1 MAYRESRG
9 SRILLSLGLLVFA
22 SSFCRCAKLKAL
34 DKLREN
40 STLGEGQAKAGD
52 LCYGRLLIG
61 QNSLPDDKLNRTK
74 ATKNFLDVDTDYQE
88 DMGWGNP
95 EQLQRLGYGFS
106 KPDNAAVERL
116 LLMDPKVECT
126 GDSMK
131 LQVQNAASTPGSL
144 FFVDRGS
151 RMSPL
156 ALSKLPPS
164 CGYTIR
170 STRRDL
176 VLVAP
181 YDGCFVVLE
190 EDSYVLPIR
199 WLGLNV
205 RMSCP
210 LMQSSPNP
218 PMVTCHAE
226 GMVVKTGW
234 TVSIAEI
241 NINLN
246 GNWEPLMKASSRCGF
261 SVVVHPEGVVISV
274 HYTPCMEKKDGMY
287 TLELAGEGETKM
299 SCPALPWPPASGAP
313 QQQPFYLQP
322 ETEKPTAD
330 PRPLQTKAPQGKLQP
345 PFYLYPFYPQ
355 PVTEKPTAEPRP
367 PQTKAPQG
375 QVQPPFYPQPETE
388 KPTAAPRPP
397 QTEAPQGQVRLPFY
411 PYPFY
416 PQPVTEKPI
425 AAPRPPQTEAPQGK
439 VQPPFYPQ
447 PETEKP
453 TAAPRPPQTEAPQGQ
468 VRLPFYPYPFYPQPV
483 TEKPIAAPRPP
494 QTEAPQG
501 QVQPPFYPFYPQLAT
516 VKQTADPRP
525 LQTEAPEA
533 KVQPPFYPQP
543 ETEKPT
549 AAPRPPQ
556 TKAPQGQV
564 QPQFYPYPFYPQP
577 VTEKPTA
584 APRPPQTEAP
594 QGQVQPPFYPQ
605 PETEKPTAAPRPPQ
619 TKAPQGQVQPQF
631 YPYPFYPQPVTE
643 KPTAAPRPPQT
654 KAPQGKVQPPFYP
667 QPETEKPTAAPRPP
681 QTKAPQGQ
689 VQPQFY
695 PYPFYPQPVTEK
707 PTAAPRPPQTKAPQG
722 QVQLP
727 FYPYPF
733 YPQPVTEK
741 PTAAPRPPQTK
752 APQGKVQPPFY
763 PQPETEKPTAAPRP
777 PQTEAPQGQVQP
789 QFYLYPFYPQPV
801 TEKPTAAP
809 RPPQTEAPQGRV
821 QLPFYAY
828 PFYPQPVTEKP
839 TAAPRPPQTEAPQGQ
854 VRLPFYPYPFYP
866 QPVTEKPTAAPRP
879 PQTEAPEGKV
889 QPPFYPQPETEKPT
903 AAPRPPQ
910 TKAPQG
916 KVQPPF
922 YPQPE
927 TEKPTAAPRPPQT
940 EAPQGQVQ
948 PQFYLYPF
956 YPQPVT
962 EKPTAAPRPPQT
974 EAPQGRVQL
983 PFYPYPFY
991 PQPVT
996 EKPTAAPRPPQTEAP
1011 QGQVRLP
1018 FYPYPFYPQPVTEKP
1033 TAAPRPPQTEAPEGK
1048 VQPPFYPQP
1057 ETEKPTAAP
1066 RPPQTKAPQGKVQPP
1081 FYLYPFYPQPE
1092 TVKPVMS
1099 TPATTMQQP
1108 QQVITL
1114 TSEQPPLE
1122 SGFSQPSNSDVVP
1135 QGPQQGSPYMQP
1147 VACPQFCL
1155 SGISNCCPQIAFHQH
1170 HHHIIPSGLGSKDAP
1185 SLYPGLPFPQLA
1197 YSEFHSSLGSG
1208 PLPQKPTKTMM
1219 MQATPTATTAQS
1231 QYLSS
1236 GNEKQPPDGNPAI
1249 LNYPSK
1255 PGSFEQ
1261 PLYPFVPNSLY
1272 PYWPY
1277 IPQNEALQRLPQNQ
1291 SPAHYNVH
1299 SKRHT
1304 PGSEPVNPVLQYER
1318 SPMQQNGQLAW
1329 DINNSSGPDF
1339 MSHIGK
1345 YLHQQHMA
1353 KQQNAPKA
1361 RELQQSNEASKSRL
1375 MHPKVK
1381 SETDRPLVP
1390 YDMLQ
1395 DAKAQTYE
1403 KLMTPN
1409 NASQPEHKQTVH
1421 SYLEPKS
1428 YVLLQHGPPGRKS
1441 NYSSESPL
1449 PSRDLVYDADLK
1461 AHNLARHHSSKLQ
1474 DPQNVKPPQENSQHP
1489 KMLEKVMSHPL
1500 PDVNYIP
1507 RPDDEPSLPF
1517 ISLDDPHSVPLP
1529 QDPFV
1534 NGAHLNPK
1542 FKDFWRPMTPLGSS
1556 QSIEPHVLVK
1566 AFQQSSAADQQANG
1580 LNQPNKPILQRGGN
1594 RRHK

>member
-22 SSFCRCAKLKAL
+22 SSFCHCTKLTKLKAL
-34 DKLREN
+34 DELREN
-40 STLGEGQAKAGD
+40 STLGKSQAKAGD
-52 LCYGRLLIG
+52 LRYGRLLIG
-61 QNSLPDDKLNRTK
+61 QNSLPDDKLNGTK
-74 ATKNFLDVDTDYQE
+74 ATKNFWDVDTDYQE

-151 RMSPL
+151 LMSPL

-164 CGYTIR
+164 CGYNIR

-210 LMQSSPNP
+210 LMPSSPNP

-274 HYTPCMEKKDGMY
+274 HYTPCMEIKDGMY

-299 SCPALPWPPASGAP
+299 SCPPLPWPPASGAP
-313 QQQPFYLQP
+313 QQQPFYPQL
-322 ETEKPTAD
+322 EAEK
-330 PRPLQTKAPQGKLQP
+330 Q
-345 PFYLYPFYPQ
+345 
-355 PVTEKPTAEPRP
+355 TAEPRP
-367 PQTKAPQG
+367 
-375 QVQPPFYPQPETE
+375 VW
-388 KPTAAPRPP
+388 
-397 QTEAPQGQVRLPFY
+397 
-411 PYPFY
+411 
-416 PQPVTEKPI
+416 
-425 AAPRPPQTEAPQGK
+425 
-439 VQPPFYPQ
+439 
-447 PETEKP
+447 
-453 TAAPRPPQTEAPQGQ
+453 
-468 VRLPFYPYPFYPQPV
+468 
-483 TEKPIAAPRPP
+483 
-494 QTEAPQG
+494 
-501 QVQPPFYPFYPQLAT
+501 
-516 VKQTADPRP
+516 
-525 LQTEAPEA
+525 
-533 KVQPPFYPQP
+533 
-543 ETEKPT
+543 
-549 AAPRPPQ
+549 
-556 TKAPQGQV
+556 
-564 QPQFYPYPFYPQP
+564 
-577 VTEKPTA
+577 
-584 APRPPQTEAP
+584 
-594 QGQVQPPFYPQ
+594 
-605 PETEKPTAAPRPPQ
+605 
-619 TKAPQGQVQPQF
+619 
-631 YPYPFYPQPVTE
+631 
-643 KPTAAPRPPQT
+643 T
-654 KAPQGKVQPPFYP
+654 KAPQGKVQPP
-667 QPETEKPTAAPRPP
+667 
-681 QTKAPQGQ
+681 
-689 VQPQFY
+689 
-695 PYPFYPQPVTEK
+695 
-707 PTAAPRPPQTKAPQG
+707 
-722 QVQLP
+722 
-727 FYPYPF
+727 
-733 YPQPVTEK
+733 
-741 PTAAPRPPQTK
+741 
-752 APQGKVQPPFY
+752 
-763 PQPETEKPTAAPRP
+763 
-777 PQTEAPQGQVQP
+777 
-789 QFYLYPFYPQPV
+789 FYLYPFYPQPV

-809 RPPQTEAPQGRV
+809 RPPQTEAPQG
-821 QLPFYAY
+821 P
-828 PFYPQPVTEKP
+828 
-839 TAAPRPPQTEAPQGQ
+839 
-854 VRLPFYPYPFYP
+854 
-866 QPVTEKPTAAPRP
+866 
-879 PQTEAPEGKV
+879 V
-889 QPPFYPQPETEKPT
+889 QPLFYPQPETEKPT

-922 YPQPE
+922 YLYPFYPQPVTEKPTADPRPPQTEAPQGPVQPPFYPQPE

-940 EAPQGQVQ
+940 KAPQGQVRLPFYPYPFYPQ
-948 PQFYLYPF
+948 PETEKPTADPRPPQTEAPQGPVQTLFYPQPETEKPTADPRPPQTKAPQGKVQPPFYLYPF

-962 EKPTAAPRPPQT
+962 EKPTAD
-974 EAPQGRVQL
+974 
-983 PFYPYPFY
+983 
-991 PQPVT
+991 
-996 EKPTAAPRPPQTEAP
+996 PRPPQTEAP

-1018 FYPYPFYPQPVTEKP
+1018 FYPYPFYPQPETEKP
-1033 TAAPRPPQTEAPEGK
+1033 TADPRPPQTEAPQGP

-1092 TVKPVMS
+1092 TEKPTAAPRPPQTKAPQGQVRLQFYPYPFYPQPETEKPTADPRPPQTKAPQGKVQPPFYLYPFYPQPETEKPTADPRPPQTEAPQGPVQPPFYPQPETEKPTAAPRPPQTKAPQGKVQPPFYLYPFYPQPETEKPTAAQRPPQTKAPQGQVRLPFYPYPFYPQPETEKPTADPRPPQTEAPQGPVQTLFYPQPETEKPTADPRPPQTKAPQGKVQPPFYLYPFYPQPVTEKPTADPRPPQTEAPQGQVRLPFYPYPFYPQPETEKPTADPRPPQTEAPQGPVQPLFYPQPETEKPTAAPRPPQTKAPQGQVRLPFYPFYPQPETEKPTADPRPPQTEAPQGPVQPLFYPQPETEKPTAAPRPPQTKAPQGKVQPPFYLYPQPVTEKPTAAPRPPQTKAPQGKVQPPFYIYHFYPQPETEKPVTS
-1099 TPATTMQQP
+1099 PPATTMQQP
-1108 QQVITL
+1108 QPVITL

-1122 SGFSQPSNSDVVP
+1122 SDFPQPSNSDVVP
-1135 QGPQQGSPYMQP
+1135 QDPQQGSPYMRP
-1147 VACPQFCL
+1147 VSCPQFCL

-1197 YSEFHSSLGSG
+1197 YSGFHSSLDSG
-1208 PLPQKPTKTMM
+1208 PLPQKPTKMM
-1219 MQATPTATTAQS
+1219 MQATPTATIAQS
-1231 QYLSS
+1231 QYLPYP
-1236 GNEKQPPDGNPAI
+1236 QPPDGNPAI

-1255 PGSFEQ
+1255 PARFEQ

-1272 PYWPY
+1272 PYWQY
-1277 IPQNEALQRLPQNQ
+1277 LPQNEALQRLPQSQ

-1304 PGSEPVNPVLQYER
+1304 PGSEPVNPVLQYNKP

-1345 YLHQQHMA
+1345 YLNQ
-1353 KQQNAPKA
+1353 QQNTPKA
-1361 RELQQSNEASKSRL
+1361 GELQQSNEASKSRL

-1390 YDMLQ
+1390 YNMLQ
-1395 DAKAQTYE
+1395 DAKAQTYD
-1403 KLMTPN
+1403 KLTPN
-1409 NASQPEHKQTVH
+1409 NASQPEDQQTVH
-1421 SYLEPKS
+1421 SYVEPKS
-1428 YVLLQHGPPGRKS
+1428 YVLLQHGPPDRGS
-1441 NYSSESPL
+1441 NHSNESPL

-1461 AHNLARHHSSKLQ
+1461 AQNLARHHSSKLQ
-1474 DPQNVKPPQENSQHP
+1474 DSQNVKPPQNPQHP
-1489 KMLEKVMSHPL
+1489 KMLGQEMSHPL
-1500 PDVNYIP
+1500 LDVNYIP
-1507 RPDDEPSLPF
+1507 RPDDKSSLPF

-1566 AFQQSSAADQQANG
+1566 AFQQSSAADQQADG
-1580 LNQPNKPILQRGGN
+1580 LNQPNQPILQRGGN
-1594 RRHK
+1594 QRQK

>member
-22 SSFCRCAKLKAL
+22 SSFCHCTKLTKLKAL
-34 DKLREN
+34 DELREN
-40 STLGEGQAKAGD
+40 STLGKSQAKAGD
-52 LCYGRLLIG
+52 LRYGRLLIG
-61 QNSLPDDKLNRTK
+61 QNSLPDDKLNGTK
-74 ATKNFLDVDTDYQE
+74 ATKNFWDVDTDYQE

-151 RMSPL
+151 LMSPL

-164 CGYTIR
+164 CGYNIR

-210 LMQSSPNP
+210 LMPSSPNP

-274 HYTPCMEKKDGMY
+274 HYTPCMEIKDGMY

-299 SCPALPWPPASGAP
+299 SCPPLPWPPASGAP
-313 QQQPFYLQP
+313 QQQPFYPQL
-322 ETEKPTAD
+322 EAEK
-330 PRPLQTKAPQGKLQP
+330 Q
-345 PFYLYPFYPQ
+345 
-355 PVTEKPTAEPRP
+355 TAEPRP
-367 PQTKAPQG
+367 
-375 QVQPPFYPQPETE
+375 VW
-388 KPTAAPRPP
+388 
-397 QTEAPQGQVRLPFY
+397 
-411 PYPFY
+411 
-416 PQPVTEKPI
+416 
-425 AAPRPPQTEAPQGK
+425 
-439 VQPPFYPQ
+439 
-447 PETEKP
+447 
-453 TAAPRPPQTEAPQGQ
+453 
-468 VRLPFYPYPFYPQPV
+468 
-483 TEKPIAAPRPP
+483 
-494 QTEAPQG
+494 
-501 QVQPPFYPFYPQLAT
+501 
-516 VKQTADPRP
+516 
-525 LQTEAPEA
+525 
-533 KVQPPFYPQP
+533 
-543 ETEKPT
+543 
-549 AAPRPPQ
+549 
-556 TKAPQGQV
+556 
-564 QPQFYPYPFYPQP
+564 
-577 VTEKPTA
+577 
-584 APRPPQTEAP
+584 
-594 QGQVQPPFYPQ
+594 
-605 PETEKPTAAPRPPQ
+605 
-619 TKAPQGQVQPQF
+619 
-631 YPYPFYPQPVTE
+631 
-643 KPTAAPRPPQT
+643 T
-654 KAPQGKVQPPFYP
+654 KAPQGKVQPP
-667 QPETEKPTAAPRPP
+667 
-681 QTKAPQGQ
+681 
-689 VQPQFY
+689 
-695 PYPFYPQPVTEK
+695 
-707 PTAAPRPPQTKAPQG
+707 
-722 QVQLP
+722 
-727 FYPYPF
+727 
-733 YPQPVTEK
+733 
-741 PTAAPRPPQTK
+741 
-752 APQGKVQPPFY
+752 
-763 PQPETEKPTAAPRP
+763 
-777 PQTEAPQGQVQP
+777 
-789 QFYLYPFYPQPV
+789 FYLYPFYPQPV

-809 RPPQTEAPQGRV
+809 RPPQTEAPQGPV
-821 QLPFYAY
+821 QPL
-828 PFYPQPVTEKP
+828 FYPQPETEKP
-839 TAAPRPPQTEAPQGQ
+839 TAAPRPPQTEAPQG
-854 VRLPFYPYPFYP
+854 P
-866 QPVTEKPTAAPRP
+866 
-879 PQTEAPEGKV
+879 V
-889 QPPFYPQPETEKPT
+889 QPLFYPQPETEKPT

-922 YPQPE
+922 YLYPFYPQPVTEKPTADPRPPQTEAPQGPVQPPFYPQPE

-940 EAPQGQVQ
+940 KAPQGQVRLPFYPYPFYPQ
-948 PQFYLYPF
+948 PETEKPTADPRPPQTEAPQGPVQTLFYPQPETEKPTADPRPPQTKAPQGKVQPPFYLYPF

-962 EKPTAAPRPPQT
+962 EKPTAD
-974 EAPQGRVQL
+974 
-983 PFYPYPFY
+983 
-991 PQPVT
+991 
-996 EKPTAAPRPPQTEAP
+996 PRPPQTEAP

-1018 FYPYPFYPQPVTEKP
+1018 FYPYPFYPQPETEKP
-1033 TAAPRPPQTEAPEGK
+1033 TADPRPPQTEAPQGP

-1092 TVKPVMS
+1092 TEKPTAAPRPPQTKAPQGQVRLPFYPFYPQPETEKPTADPRPPQTEAPQGPVQPLFYPQPETEKPTAAPRPPQTKAPQGKVQPPFYLYPQPVTEKPTAAPRPPQTKAPQGKVQPPFYIYHFYPQPETEKPVTS
-1099 TPATTMQQP
+1099 PPATTMQQP
-1108 QQVITL
+1108 QPVITL

-1122 SGFSQPSNSDVVP
+1122 SDFPQPSNSDVVP
-1135 QGPQQGSPYMQP
+1135 QDPQQGSPYMRP
-1147 VACPQFCL
+1147 VSCPQFCL

-1197 YSEFHSSLGSG
+1197 YSGFHSSLDSG
-1208 PLPQKPTKTMM
+1208 PLPQKPTKMM
-1219 MQATPTATTAQS
+1219 MQATPTATIAQS
-1231 QYLSS
+1231 QYLPYP
-1236 GNEKQPPDGNPAI
+1236 QPPDGNPAI

-1255 PGSFEQ
+1255 PARFEQ

-1272 PYWPY
+1272 PYWQY
-1277 IPQNEALQRLPQNQ
+1277 LPQNEALQRLPQSQ

-1304 PGSEPVNPVLQYER
+1304 PGSEPVNPVLQYNKP

-1345 YLHQQHMA
+1345 YLNQ
-1353 KQQNAPKA
+1353 QQNTPKA
-1361 RELQQSNEASKSRL
+1361 GELQQSNEASKSRL

-1390 YDMLQ
+1390 YNMLQ
-1395 DAKAQTYE
+1395 DAKAQTYD
-1403 KLMTPN
+1403 KLTPN
-1409 NASQPEHKQTVH
+1409 NASQPEDQQTVH
-1421 SYLEPKS
+1421 SYVEPKS
-1428 YVLLQHGPPGRKS
+1428 YVLLQHGPPDRGS
-1441 NYSSESPL
+1441 NHSNESPL

-1461 AHNLARHHSSKLQ
+1461 AQNLARHHSSKLQ
-1474 DPQNVKPPQENSQHP
+1474 DSQNVKPPQNPQHP
-1489 KMLEKVMSHPL
+1489 KMLGQEMSHPL
-1500 PDVNYIP
+1500 LDVNYIP
-1507 RPDDEPSLPF
+1507 RPDDKSSLPF

-1566 AFQQSSAADQQANG
+1566 AFQQSSAADQQADG
-1580 LNQPNKPILQRGGN
+1580 LNQPNQPILQRGGN
-1594 RRHK
+1594 QRQK

>member
-564 QPQFYPYPFYPQP
+564 QPQFYP
-577 VTEKPTA
+577 
-584 APRPPQTEAP
+584 
-594 QGQVQPPFYPQ
+594 
-605 PETEKPTAAPRPPQ
+605 
-619 TKAPQGQVQPQF
+619 
-631 YPYPFYPQPVTE
+631 
-643 KPTAAPRPPQT
+643 
-654 KAPQGKVQPPFYP
+654 
-667 QPETEKPTAAPRPP
+667 
-681 QTKAPQGQ
+681 
-689 VQPQFY
+689 
-695 PYPFYPQPVTEK
+695 
-707 PTAAPRPPQTKAPQG
+707 
-722 QVQLP
+722 
-727 FYPYPF
+727 
-733 YPQPVTEK
+733 
-741 PTAAPRPPQTK
+741 
-752 APQGKVQPPFY
+752 
-763 PQPETEKPTAAPRP
+763 
-777 PQTEAPQGQVQP
+777 
-789 QFYLYPFYPQPV
+789 
-801 TEKPTAAP
+801 
-809 RPPQTEAPQGRV
+809 
-821 QLPFYAY
+821 Y